1 MASDYK
7 NLDDNTVTTPEEGIS
22 GTDIASADEDDQRQ
36 THLVRQID
44 RAIDEMRHDDAR
56 DIVDNLHSADVADLM
71 ELLDRGDRKVLARV
85 LNKGG
90 IDHEVLSELE
100 GQAFDDV
107 ISVLEPEEIADAV
120 TKMETDDAVFVLEDM
135 DAVEQ
140 KEVLGH
146 MEADDR
152 IALEEGLSY
161 AEESAG
167 RMMQRELI
175 AVPPFWTLGQT
186 LDHLRK
192 HDDLPDDF
200 WEIFVVDPHHR
211 PIGTMPLSWAM
222 RSKRPTKMS
231 DLMKTEQTLIPV
243 DMDQEEV
250 AHRFQK
256 YNLISAAVVDR
267 DGRLV
272 GVITVDDV
280 VDVMGEEAEEDILAL
295 GGVSEGDVN
304 ISVMEIFKA
313 RFGWLFLNL
322 ITAVLA
328 SVVISLFDVTLEK
341 LVALAIL
348 MPIVASMGGN
358 AGTQAMTVAVRAIAT
373 KELTPANAM
382 RVFGKEVTVAIMN
395 GILFA
400 LVIGTIAHIW
410 FNNIALGLVIGAA
423 MVINLIVAGIAG
435 ILVPLTLDKLDIDPA
450 VSSSV
455 FVTTIT
461 DIIGFFAFLGLAAAY
476 LL

>member
-1 MASDYK
+1 MANDIK
-7 NLDDNTVTTPEEGIS
+7 DLKDDGVIPEEGLPGS
-22 GTDIASADEDDQRQ
+22 DIATADEDDQRQ
-36 THLVRQID
+36 TKLVRDID

-56 DIVDNLHSADVADLM
+56 DMLGTLHSADVADLM
-71 ELLDRGDRKVLARV
+71 ELLDRGDRKVLAQV
-85 LNKGG
+85 LNKDGV
-90 IDHEVLSELE
+90 DHQVLSELE
-100 GQAFDDV
+100 GQAFEDV

-120 TKMETDDAVFVLEDM
+120 AKMETDDAIFVLEDM
-135 DAVEQ
+135 DANEQ
-140 KEVLGH
+140 EKVLGH
-146 MEADDR
+146 MEADHR
-152 IALEEGLSY
+152 VALKEGLSY
-161 AEESAG
+161 PEESAG
-167 RMMQRELI
+167 RLMRRELI

-186 LDHLRK
+186 IDHLRK
-192 HDDLPDDF
+192 HDELPDDF
-200 WEIFVVDPHHR
+200 WEIFIVDPHHR

-222 RSKRPTKMS
+222 RSKRPTKMC
-231 DLMKTEQTLIPV
+231 DLMKTEQALIPV
-243 DMDQEEV
+243 EMDQEEV

-256 YNLISAAVVDR
+256 YNLVSAAVVDN

-280 VDVMGEEAEEDILAL
+280 VDVIDEEHEEDILAL
-295 GGVSEGDVN
+295 GGVTEGDVN

-328 SVVISLFDVTLEK
+328 SVVISLFDATIEK
-341 LVALAIL
+341 LVALAVL

-382 RVFGKEVTVAIMN
+382 RVFGKEFSVSLMN
-395 GILFA
+395 GVLFA
-400 LVIGTIAHIW
+400 IIIGTIAHIW
-410 FNNIALGLVIGAA
+410 FDNLALGLVIGAA
-423 MVINLIVAGIAG
+423 MIINLIVAGVSG
-435 ILVPLTLDKLDIDPA
+435 ILVPITLDKLNVDPA

-461 DIIGFFAFLGLAAAY
+461 DIIGFFTFLGLAAIY

>member
-1 MASDYK
+1 MTNENN
-7 NLDDNTVTTPEEGIS
+7 NLEDDTVVIPEEGVPGS
-22 GTDIASADEDDQRQ
+22 DIATADEDDQRQ
-36 THLVRQID
+36 TKLVKD
-44 RAIDEMRHDDAR
+44 LDKAIDEMRHDDAR
-56 DIVDNLHSADVADLM
+56 DMLNNLHSADVADLM
-71 ELLDRGDRKVLARV
+71 ELLDRGDRKVIAR
-85 LNKGG
+85 LLTKGG
-90 IDHEVLSELE
+90 MDHEVLCELE
-100 GQAFDDV
+100 GKAFDDV
-107 ISVLEPEEIADAV
+107 ISVLEPAEIANAV
-120 TKMETDDAVFVLEDM
+120 TKMETDDAVEVLEEM
-135 DAVEQ
+135 DEKEQ

-161 AEESAG
+161 PEESAG
-167 RMMQRELI
+167 RMMRRELI
-175 AVPPFWTLGQT
+175 AVPPFWTMGQT
-186 LDHLRK
+186 IDHLRK
-192 HDDLPDDF
+192 HADLPDDF
-200 WEIFVVDPHHR
+200 WEIFIVDPHHR

-222 RSKRPTKMS
+222 RAKRPTKMS

-243 DMDQEEV
+243 GMDQEEV

-256 YNLISAAVVDR
+256 YNLVSSAVVDK

-280 VDVMGEEAEEDILAL
+280 VDVIDEEHEEDILAL
-295 GGVSEGDVN
+295 GGVTEGDVN

-328 SVVISLFDVTLEK
+328 SVVISLFDVTIEK

-382 RVFGKEVTVAIMN
+382 RVFGKEFSVAIMN
-395 GILFA
+395 GVLFA
-400 LVIGTIAHIW
+400 IVMGVVAHLW
-410 FNNIALGLVIGAA
+410 FDNLALGLVIGAA
-423 MVINLIVAGIAG
+423 MIINLIVAGVAG
-435 ILVPLTLDKLDIDPA
+435 ILVPLTLDKLDVDPA